1 MKEIIKNNDMNK
13 NLPLGAENDPRAPW
27 NEKEP
32 ETVDFNSTVTIII
45 SKKISFQIEEGLNRS
60 DKNNSVIE
68 ELKKDF
74 NIEEW
79 EINDLD
85 YEYK

>member
-1 MKEIIKNNDMNK
+1 MS

-27 NEKEP
+27 NEGEP

-45 SKKISFQIEEGLNRS
+45 SKTISFQIEEGLNRS
-60 DKNNSVIE
+60 DKNNSIIE

-85 YEYK
+85 YE

>member
-1 MKEIIKNNDMNK
+1 MS

-27 NEKEP
+27 NEEEP

-85 YEYK
+85 YEYE

>member
-1 MKEIIKNNDMNK
+1 MDK
-13 NLPLGAENDPRAPW
+13 NLPLGTKNDPRAPW

-85 YEYK
+85 YEYE

>member
-1 MKEIIKNNDMNK
+1 MS

-27 NEKEP
+27 NEEEP

-45 SKKISFQIEEGLNRS
+45 SKEISFQIEEGLDRS
-60 DKNNSVIE
+60 DINNSVIE

-85 YEYK
+85 YE